1 MEYGEWIRNE
11 HDRGVN
17 AEGIAQAAL
26 RGPILSFE
34 GSNRTAALL
43 EDVAAVLRVPPGAI
57 HVVGSARFGFCL
69 RDGARFSPT
78 YSDLDLAIVD
88 NDLYARCEAAP
99 KPALSE
105 PRFPERDLPIPE
117 RVSVRKAFDAL
128 SRTVKDRYAYV
139 SAAVFPDHA
148 SLVRAQANRIRAYL
162 GIPAQ
167 ESTILRTAAAPGG
180 ALDADFQRAVD
191 AGLPRFS
198 LPIAESSPGNASP
211 WMVDKAA
218 FQRAFGGNALR
229 RGRLSA
235 LQQAFGDL
243 AQVVDMQCCLVGG
256 SFVDV
261 ANAAPNDLDIVV
273 FYRARTEVRF
283 EPGRALQR
291 LTRKFLLDHIDMR
304 FVPCDAEPWLLVK
317 LTSYFTMLYQSRRP
331 GTDDRNHGLVLLVPG
346 PGQD

>member
-11 HDRGVN
+11 HDRGVDPE
-17 AEGIAQAAL
+17 AIAQAAL
-26 RGPILSFE
+26 HGPILSFE
-34 GSNRTAALL
+34 GSTRTAALL
-43 EDVAAVLRVPPGAI
+43 EEVAAVLRVASEAI

-69 RDGARFSPT
+69 RDGARFAPT

-88 NDLYARCEAAP
+88 NDLYARCGGAPQQVLGAA
-99 KPALSE
+99 
-105 PRFPERDLPIPE
+105 RFPERDLPFKE
-117 RVSVRKAFDAL
+117 RASVRQAFDVL

-148 SLVRAQANRIRAYL
+148 ALVRAQAGRIRAYL
-162 GIPAQ
+162 GITTQ
-167 ESTILRTAAAPGG
+167 ESTILRTAAGPGG

-211 WMVDKAA
+211 WMVDNAA

-243 AQVVDMQCCLVGG
+243 AQVVDVQCCLVGG

-346 PGQD
+346 SGPS